1 MGDLISNATSS
12 FNTTTGF
19 EMSSLVTWMADTLLK
34 PFLGGG
40 LSVLYELRYWIIA
53 LLVISIIVYFAFRA
67 FRFYRR

>member
-1 MGDLISNATSS
+1 MNDLIGNATST

-19 EMSSLVTWMADTLLK
+19 EMSSVVTWMADVLLK

-53 LLVISIIVYFAFRA
+53 LIVISIIVYFAFRA